1 MTATTGKWLLRAPD
15 DGADVAARVLCFPF
29 AGVGAS
35 ALRTWPTVL
44 NGGAVELCPVQL
56 PGRENRMGEE
66 PYHDFETFAADAA
79 EALRPAMDKPFA
91 LWGHCMG
98 ALLAYALLVRLEE
111 TGGPIPV
118 RLFASSSLVPHRG
131 FFGPFHPDM
140 SDERL
145 GEDLKNISR
154 QMGAG
159 EPLPELLPL
168 AIKVLRN
175 DVQMCFGYKP
185 PGPRT
190 LSCPVSTIGWR
201 DDADVAP
208 DEMAEW
214 KDYADVTAHVLDG
227 DSFTFLKAPPEMF
240 EVIKRDLHAQNQ
252 RSQDLRSQDLRSQPT
267 AVNS

>member
-1 MTATTGKWLLRAPD
+1 MTATTTGKWLLRPPST
-15 DGADVAARVLCFPF
+15 DVAARLFCFPF

-35 ALRTWPTVL
+35 ALRTWPTRL
-44 NGGAVELCPVQL
+44 ATKIGEVEVCPVQL

-66 PYHDFETFAADAA
+66 PYHDFETFATDAA
-79 EALRPAMDKPFA
+79 QALRPAMDKPFA

-98 ALLAYALLVRLEE
+98 ALLGSALLVRLEE
-111 TGGPIPV
+111 TQAPLPV

-140 SDERL
+140 TDERL
-145 GEDLKNISR
+145 AKDLTNISR

-159 EPLPELLPL
+159 DPLPELLPL

-190 LSCPVSTIGWR
+190 LPCPVTTIGWR

-208 DEMAEW
+208 DEMTEW
-214 KDYADVTAHVLDG
+214 KDYAEVTAHVLDG
-227 DSFTFLKAPPEMF
+227 DAFTFLKAPPELF
-240 EVIKRDLHAQNQ
+240 HAIERDL
-252 RSQDLRSQDLRSQPT
+252 S
-267 AVNS
+267 